1 MALMQLAAAPFLA
14 ALPLVVVLAAMIFLG
29 LRAALAGAIGLALA
43 FALLPLGFDL
53 SAGGTLPLALAT
65 TGPLAEAVSAAAV
78 ILWIILPAL
87 ALYELQSRAGALDRM
102 RAALAALTPKRSLQ
116 VLLIAWF
123 FGLFMEGAAGFGT
136 PVALAAPLLV
146 GLGLP
151 PVRAVAVALLGHAPG
166 VSFGAIG
173 TPVFAQIDATGQT
186 PATLALAT
194 AALHAPLM
202 PVVVFAVLRL
212 AKGARLDRSEVA
224 WGLFAAVCF
233 AVPSLA
239 LAFLSGPE
247 LATLGGALVGGGV
260 FAMLLRQRRKVPLG
274 APGLLRDLTPYLLIV
289 LLVLAT
295 RLIAPLQSLLSGV
308 QLTWE
313 MPGGF
318 RGGFQPLYH
327 PGTLL
332 ALGVMASVVMTGRAG
347 LVAPSVLAAFRRLAP
362 VAVAL
367 VIMLALARVMVHAGM
382 IGTLAEAASGAGRYW
397 PLLAPMI
404 GVLGTFVTG
413 SATASNILF
422 TSFQAQTA
430 AGLGLPFAPMAAAQG
445 LGAAIGN
452 AVAPH
457 NIIAGA
463 ATVGLSGREGP
474 VMRLTVTPVLAYALG
489 AGIILLL

>member
-295 RLIAPLQSLLSGV
+295 RLIAPLQ
-308 QLTWE
+308 
-313 MPGGF
+313 
-318 RGGFQPLYH
+318 
-327 PGTLL
+327 
-332 ALGVMASVVMTGRAG
+332 
-347 LVAPSVLAAFRRLAP
+347 
-362 VAVAL
+362 
-367 VIMLALARVMVHAGM
+367 
-382 IGTLAEAASGAGRYW
+382 
-397 PLLAPMI
+397 
-404 GVLGTFVTG
+404 
-413 SATASNILF
+413 
-422 TSFQAQTA
+422 
-430 AGLGLPFAPMAAAQG
+430 
-445 LGAAIGN
+445 
-452 AVAPH
+452 
-457 NIIAGA
+457 
-463 ATVGLSGREGP
+463 
-474 VMRLTVTPVLAYALG
+474 
-489 AGIILLL
+489 